1 MLVRMKLMHS
11 VGGAM
16 IASMLACGSA
26 GSGTTADMTTSSSSG
41 AASTSEPATGA
52 TTDPNPTTSPG
63 TTTDPATTDA
73 PTTDATTTTTL
84 TTTDTTTTAD
94 TSSASEAASSSSGE
108 SNGSQCESAGLAI
121 CEGFEDAEDAA
132 FPAGWGARG
141 DEWGEGVIGV
151 ASDDARRGL
160 RALKVD
166 GGNNGQHFMDYKG
179 QLGDLATHHYGRV
192 FMKVAIPAP
201 WPADGVLHADFIE
214 GLGPGP
220 KGGTHNV
227 RWGVVEFTDMKMSWI
242 YNVQPSNGDPEF
254 AESTPTEYAWT
265 GEWQCI
271 EWFYDQPSQQGSL
284 WIDDVLL
291 PITPGQNHAAEIP
304 VFSSLGVGLANYQ
317 AVGSGFTVWFD
328 ELAYDPERIG
338 CDR

>member
-1 MLVRMKLMHS
+1 MKLMRP
-11 VGGAM
+11 VRGAM
-16 IASMLACGSA
+16 IASMLACGSE
-26 GSGTTADMTTSSSSG
+26 GPGTTAGMTAGSSSSTDTTG
-41 AASTSEPATGA
+41 EPATTTA
-52 TTDPNPTTSPG
+52 TTEPTPTTTEPTPTTTSPG
-63 TTTDPATTDA
+63 TTDA
-73 PTTDATTTTTL
+73 PTTADGTTTTGL
-84 TTTDTTTTAD
+84 TTAD
-94 TSSASEAASSSSGE
+94 TTDTGSSSEVASSSSGE

-121 CEGFEDAEDAA
+121 CEGFEDADDGA

-160 RALKVD
+160 KALKVD

-179 QLGDLATHHYGRV
+179 PLGELASHHYGRV
-192 FMKVAIPAP
+192 FLKVAVPAP

-227 RWGVVEFTDMKMSWI
+227 RWGVVEFTSMMMSWI

-254 AESTPTEYAWT
+254 AESTPAEYTWT

-271 EWFYDQPSQQGSL
+271 EWFYDEPSQSGSL

-291 PITPGQNHAAEIP
+291 PNTPGQSHAAEIP

-317 AVGSGFTVWFD
+317 AAGAGFTVWFD